1 MADTT
6 LKIVSFL
13 YILVISLAALHI
25 VNQFSSFLETFKSN
39 LESIKSMNEKNSRR
53 YEEDVAKL
61 KKMIEEYDKIKG
73 NKKIHSNNQ
82 HRLESIKSKNEKSG
96 FDMRSNEED
105 NAKLKKIYECG
116 KR

>member
-1 MADTT
+1 M
-6 LKIVSFL
+6 
-13 YILVISLAALHI
+13 
-25 VNQFSSFLETFKSN
+25 

-82 HRLESIKSKNEKSG
+82 VSSLINISKQRYFVLNSCFVVDESWM
-96 FDMRSNEED
+96 F
-105 NAKLKKIYECG
+105 C
-116 KR
+116 